1 MPDLRATTLVEAPVR
16 TVAGALLDTRLLAAS
31 VRGLGVRLSGGSGV
45 LHVGAE
51 LQGFVGPVRGRLLVT
66 RADAT
71 GVAASLVDGPLP
83 SFELSTDLVETGG
96 GTLVVDCVEWNSP
109 GGPFGRLADIVV
121 GRGLALKILEA
132 RAGAVSRRAL
142 QMAEAAVVVGA
153 AITRDGLLL
162 VQQRAFP
169 VEAEGKWELPGG
181 RVDPGETEAVALARE
196 CVEELG
202 VEVGVGEQIG
212 PDVPLRASLLLRV
225 FSAELAPGSGEPEAR
240 EHRAVRWIPVSEL
253 DGLDWLPA
261 DRVLVPG
268 LKELLSSV

>member
-1 MPDLRATTLVEAPVR
+1 MPDLRATTLVAAPVR
-16 TVAGALLDTRLLAAS
+16 TVAGALLDARLLTAS
-31 VRGLGVRLSGGSGV
+31 VRGLGVRISGGSGV

-51 LQGFVGPVRGRLLVT
+51 LQGSVGPVRGRLVVT
-66 RADAT
+66 RADVT
-71 GVAASLVDGPLP
+71 GVSASLVDGPLP

-109 GGPFGRLADIVV
+109 GGPFGRLADVMV

-142 QMAEAAVVVGA
+142 QLVEAAVVVGA

-162 VQQRAFP
+162 VQQRSFP
-169 VEAEGKWELPGG
+169 AEAAGKWELPGG
-181 RVDPGETEAVALARE
+181 RVDAGETEAVALARE

-202 VEVGVGEQIG
+202 VEIEVGDQVG
-212 PDVPLRASLLLRV
+212 PDVPLTASLLLRV
-225 FSAELAPGSGEPEAR
+225 FSAGLVSGEPEAR
-240 EHRAVRWIPVSEL
+240 EHRAVRWVPVSALE
-253 DGLDWLPA
+253 GLDWLPA

-268 LKELLSSV
+268 LQGLLSSI